1 MYVCVCVWQCSDFLF
16 ATGLHP
22 GKRYQVR
29 VLAATSKGWPIQ
41 ADEFEWKL
49 LEMPNYGAAANV
61 PEAPTV
67 HLTVVNSTSIEVSRL
82 HWFV

>member
-1 MYVCVCVWQCSDFLF
+1 MYDYSDILF

-22 GKRYQVR
+22 GKWYQVR

-41 ADEFEWKL
+41 ADEFEWNL
-49 LEMPNYGAAANV
+49 LEMPNHGPASV

-82 HWFV
+82 

>member
-1 MYVCVCVWQCSDFLF
+1 MCVRWYSDFLF
-16 ATGLHP
+16 VTGLHP

-41 ADEFEWKL
+41 ADEFEWKV
-49 LEMPNYGAAANV
+49 LEMPDGPVNV

-82 HWFV
+82 HWYI

>member
-1 MYVCVCVWQCSDFLF
+1 LY
-16 ATGLHP
+16 P

-29 VLAATSKGWPIQ
+29 VLASTSKGWPIQ

-49 LEMPNYGAAANV
+49 LELPNYGPANV

-82 HWFV
+82 NWLI